1 MGLSAAVNR
10 LDDIRA
16 LGVETLHL
24 SQLPSGRLDALAR
37 QGYSVRAQAIERMHE
52 DRQLATWVARARDLE
67 VRALDDVLDLFG
79 VLVAELLSKSHGQER
94 RRRLRTLK
102 DLDHAA
108 LLLCEAYQSL
118 LTPEGTGSVEVA
130 RNALFERIPASNLAD
145 ASHTVKSLAQ
155 PKQGRHYQ
163 DFLQRYRTAR
173 RILLTL
179 LESVDFKANVAGH
192 PIVEA
197 LSTIDKRRD
206 ARQTL
211 WKTSDVPLEFV
222 TSAWR
227 RWVCPNGDE
236 VDRRAYTLCALEG
249 RCDAWVRHDIFVEN
263 TRHWVDPRAQLIS
276 GYDGETSRPR
286 ICRML
291 RLSPVVDDEIA
302 LFRVELDQAYHR
314 TAAGFDD
321 NPAIRFEPQEGRDEL
336 VITPLDALDEPPSL
350 VQLRD
355 AIEKRMPRA
364 DLADVLLE
372 VDAWTGFSQS
382 FSHVSEGRARVDEL
396 STSVCAV
403 LIAEARNLGFEP
415 ITQASVPA
423 LTRGRLS
430 WVAQNYLRG
439 ETISAAN
446 ARLVD
451 YHATLPLVARWGG
464 GDVASADGLRF
475 VVPLR
480 TINAG
485 PNPRYFGTGR
495 GVTYLNFI
503 SDQYAGF
510 SGLVIPGT
518 LRDSVYILEGL
529 LQNDTSLRPVQIMT
543 DTASYSDLVFG
554 LFRLLGYQFSPRLA
568 DAGSARFWR
577 VDAHADCGSLNEL
590 GKHVLRLGLIRDNWD
605 DMLRVAGS
613 LAGGN
618 SNAIELVR
626 ALQGGGRP
634 TTLGRAIAEY
644 GRVPKT
650 LHLLQVL
657 NAEPRTSANNYR
669 DSGAG
674 CWASR
679 TSRSSVPG

>member
-1 MGLSAAVNR
+1 
-10 LDDIRA
+10 
-16 LGVETLHL
+16 
-24 SQLPSGRLDALAR
+24 
-37 QGYSVRAQAIERMHE
+37 
-52 DRQLATWVARARDLE
+52 
-67 VRALDDVLDLFG
+67 
-79 VLVAELLSKSHGQER
+79 
-94 RRRLRTLK
+94 
-102 DLDHAA
+102 
-108 LLLCEAYQSL
+108 
-118 LTPEGTGSVEVA
+118 
-130 RNALFERIPASNLAD
+130 
-145 ASHTVKSLAQ
+145 
-155 PKQGRHYQ
+155 
-163 DFLQRYRTAR
+163 
-173 RILLTL
+173 
-179 LESVDFKANVAGH
+179 
-192 PIVEA
+192 
-197 LSTIDKRRD
+197 
-206 ARQTL
+206 
-211 WKTSDVPLEFV
+211 
-222 TSAWR
+222 
-227 RWVCPNGDE
+227 
-236 VDRRAYTLCALEG
+236 
-249 RCDAWVRHDIFVEN
+249 
-263 TRHWVDPRAQLIS
+263 
-276 GYDGETSRPR
+276 
-286 ICRML
+286 
-291 RLSPVVDDEIA
+291 
-302 LFRVELDQAYHR
+302 
-314 TAAGFDD
+314 
-321 NPAIRFEPQEGRDEL
+321 
-336 VITPLDALDEPPSL
+336 
-350 VQLRD
+350 
-355 AIEKRMPRA
+355 MPRA

-577 VDAHADCGSLNEL
+577 VDAHADYGSLNEL

>member
-1 MGLSAAVNR
+1 MTSVLW
-10 LDDIRA
+10 A
-16 LGVETLHL
+16 LERCIF
-24 SQLPSGRLDALAR
+24 PSSPLARRDALAR
-37 QGYSVRAQAIERMHE
+37 QGYSVRAQATERMHE
-52 DRQLATWVARARDLE
+52 DRQLATWVAMARDLE

-79 VLVAELLSKSHGQER
+79 VLVAEFLSKSHGQER

-145 ASHTVKSLAQ
+145 AFHTVKSLAQ

-179 LESVDFKANVAGH
+179 LESVDFKANVPGH

-249 RCDAWVRHDIFVEN
+249 LRDAWVRHDIFVEN

-276 GYDGETSRPR
+276 GYDWETSRPR

-451 YHATLPLVARWGG
+451 YHATLP
-464 GDVASADGLRF
+464 
-475 VVPLR
+475 
-480 TINAG
+480 
-485 PNPRYFGTGR
+485 
-495 GVTYLNFI
+495 
-503 SDQYAGF
+503 
-510 SGLVIPGT
+510 
-518 LRDSVYILEGL
+518 
-529 LQNDTSLRPVQIMT
+529 
-543 DTASYSDLVFG
+543 
-554 LFRLLGYQFSPRLA
+554 
-568 DAGSARFWR
+568 
-577 VDAHADCGSLNEL
+577 
-590 GKHVLRLGLIRDNWD
+590 
-605 DMLRVAGS
+605 
-613 LAGGN
+613 
-618 SNAIELVR
+618 
-626 ALQGGGRP
+626 
-634 TTLGRAIAEY
+634 
-644 GRVPKT
+644 
-650 LHLLQVL
+650 
-657 NAEPRTSANNYR
+657 
-669 DSGAG
+669 
-674 CWASR
+674 
-679 TSRSSVPG
+679 